1 MFKQWKGVADIFK
14 RYWRSYGGFTAFIA
28 SPYLHISIVFAFLT
42 VGYWSDNSWW
52 SQSLLILPS
61 LLGFTL
67 GGFAVFLSLGSE
79 DFRSLMAQ
87 PDEGETTDE
96 SPYMTVIGSFVH
108 FVLIQM
114 IAILVS
120 ILANAASYT
129 KRPCFLSEDINL
141 ILNYIVGFTGYGLF
155 LYSLLLALS
164 VCFAIYR
171 MSGLFTQYDTI
182 NKQNKEKAKSGKK
195 H

>member
-1 MFKQWKGVADIFK
+1 MATTQWKGVADIFT
-14 RYWRSYGGFTAFIA
+14 RYWTSYGGFSALIS
-28 SPYLHISIVFAFLT
+28 SPYLHISLVLTFLT
-42 VGYWSDNSWW
+42 FGYWSDNAWW

-67 GGFAVFLSLGSE
+67 GGFAIFLSLGSE

-87 PDEGETTDE
+87 PNEGQSTDS

-108 FVLIQM
+108 FVFMQM
-114 IAILVS
+114 LAIMSS

-129 KRPCFLSEDINL
+129 KKPGFITTDINNTL
-141 ILNYIVGFTGYGLF
+141 AAIVGFFGYGLF
-155 LYSLLLALS
+155 IYSLLLALS

-171 MSGLFTQYDTI
+171 MSGIFTKYDMI
-182 NKQNKEKAKSGKK
+182 KRSQSK
-195 H
+195 